1 MTGQLRS
8 GLTVGGAFRDLSD
21 RLARAGVEA
30 PRLDARL
37 LVAAALGESAGSGES
52 GGGITVLTQPTR
64 PLAASEE
71 RLFRELA
78 GRRERREPLA
88 QILGTR
94 EFWSLPFRVTADVL
108 TPRPDSET
116 LVEAVL
122 DRVSDKS
129 APLGL
134 LDLGTGGGCLLLAL
148 LSELPQATGV
158 GVDISRAAL
167 AIGRQNAVA
176 LGLERRA
183 GFRHANWCDG
193 IEGLFDVIISNPPY
207 VKMDDLAKLQPE
219 VRTFEPGLAL
229 AGGEDGL
236 DAYRE
241 LIPGMCGLLATK
253 GGVFLET
260 GLGQAAAVSGI
271 LRENGLQ
278 VIGIKEDLSGIPRVI
293 EARREAGSESKKRLE
308 LRPGPD

>member
-1 MTGQLRS
+1 MSGQLQS
-8 GLTVGGAFRDLSD
+8 GLSVGDAFRDLSD

-37 LVAAALGESAGSGES
+37 LVAAALAES
-52 GGGITVLTQPTR
+52 GGGITVLSQPAR
-64 PLAASEE
+64 SLAASEE
-71 RLFRELA
+71 RLLRDLA
-78 GRRERREPLA
+78 DRRERREPLA

-122 DRVSDKS
+122 DRVPDKS

-134 LDLGTGGGCLLLAL
+134 LDLGAGSGCLLLAL
-148 LSELPQATGV
+148 LSELPQATGI
-158 GVDISRAAL
+158 GVDISEAAL
-167 AIGRQNAVA
+167 AISRQNAVA
-176 LGLERRA
+176 LGLEKRA
-183 GFRHANWCDG
+183 VFCHGDWCG
-193 IEGLFDVIISNPPY
+193 GLEGPFDVILSNPPY
-207 VKMDDLAKLQPE
+207 IPVDELAKLQPE
-219 VRTFEPGLAL
+219 VRTFEPHLAL
-229 AGGEDGL
+229 AGGRDGL

-241 LIPGMCGLLATK
+241 LIPGMCGLLATD

-278 VIGIKEDLSGIPRVI
+278 VLEIKEDLSGIPRVI
-293 EARREAGSESKKRLE
+293 EARREAWSGSKKRLE
-308 LRPGPD
+308 LRPCPD